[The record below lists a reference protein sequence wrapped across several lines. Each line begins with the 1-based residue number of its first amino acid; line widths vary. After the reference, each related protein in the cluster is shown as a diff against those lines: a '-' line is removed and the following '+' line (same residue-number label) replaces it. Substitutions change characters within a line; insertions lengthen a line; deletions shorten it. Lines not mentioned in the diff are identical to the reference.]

1 MIAKRGYLQVDPVDP
16 GRCSVLLVTCIVIVG
31 AAVAGDGSA
40 QSTPVDPQAAAP
52 MGAMGGMQGMGDMP
66 MIMPTDDHKVFRMIR
81 PTLAAIQLRLL
92 EAGMFSGSANGLLGP
107 STVRALDAYQRSRGL
122 EVTSLPDGRTA
133 LDLMGL
139 QGRFSEIQDHL
150 EMEMT
155 SSSMAS
161 DPMAGH
167 QMAGDPMAGN
177 PMASDPMADDPMAG
191 HQMNMGEMQG
201 GMASAGPR
209 VDGDP
214 QPAKSLMLMQMPDMV
229 MDNRHTR
236 SVRAVREVVA
246 TLQLRLRDEGFF
258 EGMANGFLE
267 EPGFADAVRR
277 YQARLG
283 VDETGIVDI
292 VTALYLLGSDGER
305 VISQHRDRIDLE
317 ATPVAMDGDLIRLS
331 KGRRQANPPNRERDS

>member
-1 MIAKRGYLQVDPVDP
+1 MIAKRGYLQVDPVNP
-16 GRCSVLLVTCIVIVG
+16 GRRSVLLVTCIMIVG

-66 MIMPTDDHKVFRMIR
+66 MIMPTDDHKAFRMIR
-81 PTLAAIQLRLL
+81 PTLAAIQLQLL
-92 EAGMFSGSANGLLGP
+92 EAGMFSGSTNGLLGP
-107 STVRALDAYQRSRGL
+107 STVRALEAYQRSRGL
-122 EVTSLPDGRTA
+122 EATSLPDGPTV

-139 QGRFSEIQDHL
+139 QGRFS
-150 EMEMT
+150 
-155 SSSMAS
+155 
-161 DPMAGH
+161 
-167 QMAGDPMAGN
+167 
-177 PMASDPMADDPMAG
+177 
-191 HQMNMGEMQG
+191 EMQG

-305 VISQHRDRIDLE
+305 LMSRHRDRIDLE
-317 ATPVAMDGDLIRLS
+317 ATPVAMDGDLMRS
-331 KGRRQANPPNRERDS
+331 SSGRRQANPPNRERDS

>member
-1 MIAKRGYLQVDPVDP
+1 MIAKCGYLQVDPVNP
-16 GRCSVLLVTCIVIVG
+16 GRRSVLLVTCIMIVG

-52 MGAMGGMQGMGDMP
+52 MGGMQGMDDMP

-81 PTLAAIQLRLL
+81 PTLAAIQLQLL

-107 STVRALDAYQRSRGL
+107 STVRALEAYQRSRGL
-122 EVTSLPDGRTA
+122 EVTSLPDGPTV

-155 SSSMAS
+155 PSSMA
-161 DPMAGH
+161 G
-167 QMAGDPMAGN
+167 
-177 PMASDPMADDPMAG
+177 DPMADDPMAG

-305 VISQHRDRIDLE
+305 LMSRHRDRIDLE

-331 KGRRQANPPNRERDS
+331 NGRRRANPPNRERDS

>member
-1 MIAKRGYLQVDPVDP
+1 MIAKCGYLQVDPVNP
-16 GRCSVLLVTCIVIVG
+16 GRRSVLLVTCIMIVG

-66 MIMPTDDHKVFRMIR
+66 MIMPTDAPKVFRMIR
-81 PTLAAIQLRLL
+81 PTLAAIQLQLL

-107 STVRALDAYQRSRGL
+107 STVRALEAYQRSRGL
-122 EVTSLPDGRTA
+122 EVTSLPDGPTV

-155 SSSMAS
+155 PSSMAG

-167 QMAGDPMAGN
+167 QMAGDPMAGE
-177 PMASDPMADDPMAG
+177 PKAGDPMAG

-305 VISQHRDRIDLE
+305 LMSRHRDRIDLE

-331 KGRRQANPPNRERDS
+331 NGRRRANPPNRERDS

>member
-1 MIAKRGYLQVDPVDP
+1 MIAKCGYLQVDPVNP
-16 GRCSVLLVTCIVIVG
+16 GRRSVLLVTCIMIVG

-52 MGAMGGMQGMGDMP
+52 MGGMQGMGDMP

-81 PTLAAIQLRLL
+81 PTLAAIQLQLL

-107 STVRALDAYQRSRGL
+107 STVRALEAYQRSRGL
-122 EVTSLPDGRTA
+122 EVTSLPDGPTV

-155 SSSMAS
+155 PSSMA
-161 DPMAGH
+161 G
-167 QMAGDPMAGN
+167 
-177 PMASDPMADDPMAG
+177 DPMAG

-305 VISQHRDRIDLE
+305 LMSRHRDRIDLE

-331 KGRRQANPPNRERDS
+331 NGRRRANPPNRERDS

>member
-1 MIAKRGYLQVDPVDP
+1 
-16 GRCSVLLVTCIVIVG
+16 
-31 AAVAGDGSA
+31 
-40 QSTPVDPQAAAP
+40 
-52 MGAMGGMQGMGDMP
+52 MQGMDDMP

-81 PTLAAIQLRLL
+81 PTLAAIQLQLL

-107 STVRALDAYQRSRGL
+107 STVRALEAYQRSRGL
-122 EVTSLPDGRTA
+122 EVTSLPDGPTV

-155 SSSMAS
+155 PSSMA
-161 DPMAGH
+161 G
-167 QMAGDPMAGN
+167 
-177 PMASDPMADDPMAG
+177 DPMADDPMAG

-229 MDNRHTR
+229 MDNRHTQ

-305 VISQHRDRIDLE
+305 PMSRHRDRIDLE

-331 KGRRQANPPNRERDS
+331 NGRRRANPPNRERDS

>member
-1 MIAKRGYLQVDPVDP
+1 MIAKCGYLQVDPVNP
-16 GRCSVLLVTCIVIVG
+16 GRRSVLLVTCIMIVG

-52 MGAMGGMQGMGDMP
+52 MGGMQGMGDMP

-81 PTLAAIQLRLL
+81 PTLAAIQLQLL

-107 STVRALDAYQRSRGL
+107 STVRALEAYQRSRGL
-122 EVTSLPDGRTA
+122 EVTSLPDGPTV

-155 SSSMAS
+155 PSSMA
-161 DPMAGH
+161 G
-167 QMAGDPMAGN
+167 
-177 PMASDPMADDPMAG
+177 DPMADDPMAG

-305 VISQHRDRIDLE
+305 LMSRHRDRIDLE

-331 KGRRQANPPNRERDS
+331 NGRRRANPPNREQDS

>member
-1 MIAKRGYLQVDPVDP
+1 MIPKRGYLQVDPAGP
-16 GRCSVLLVTCIVIVG
+16 GRRSVLLAACIVIVG
-31 AAVAGDGSA
+31 AAVAGGGSA

-52 MGAMGGMQGMGDMP
+52 MGAMGGMQEMGDMP

-81 PTLAAIQLRLL
+81 PTLAAIQLQLL

-107 STVRALDAYQRSRGL
+107 STVRALSTYQRSRGL
-122 EVTSLPDGRTA
+122 EVTGLPDGRTV

-139 QGRFSEIQDHL
+139 QGRFGEIQDHL

-155 SSSMAS
+155 SSPMAS

-167 QMAGDPMAGN
+167 QMAGDPMAD
-177 PMASDPMADDPMAG
+177 DPMADDPMAG

-201 GMASAGPR
+201 GMASEGPR

-246 TLQLRLRDEGFF
+246 ALQLRLKDEDLFD
-258 EGMANGFLE
+258 GMANGFLE

-292 VTALYLLGSDGER
+292 VTALYLLGSDGQR
-305 VISQHRDRIDLE
+305 LMSRHRDRVDLE
-317 ATPVAMDGDLIRLS
+317 ATPVAMDGDLMRLS
-331 KGRRQANPPNRERDS
+331 NGRRPTNPPNRERDE

>member
-1 MIAKRGYLQVDPVDP
+1 MIAKCGYLQVDPVNP
-16 GRCSVLLVTCIVIVG
+16 GRRSVLLVTCIMIVG

-52 MGAMGGMQGMGDMP
+52 MGGMQGMGDMP

-81 PTLAAIQLRLL
+81 PTLAAIQLQLL

-107 STVRALDAYQRSRGL
+107 STVRALEAYQRSRGL
-122 EVTSLPDGRTA
+122 EVTSLPDGPTV

-155 SSSMAS
+155 PSSMA
-161 DPMAGH
+161 G
-167 QMAGDPMAGN
+167 
-177 PMASDPMADDPMAG
+177 DPMADDPMAG

-305 VISQHRDRIDLE
+305 LMSRHRDRIDLE

-331 KGRRQANPPNRERDS
+331 NGRRRANPPNRERDS

>member
-1 MIAKRGYLQVDPVDP
+1 MRVDPVSP
-16 GRCSVLLVTCIVIVG
+16 GRRSVLLTTCIVIVG
-31 AAVAGDGSA
+31 AAVPGDGSA
-40 QSTPVDPQAAAP
+40 QTTPVDPQAVPP
-52 MGAMGGMQGMGDMP
+52 MGAMGGMSAMG
-66 MIMPTDDHKVFRMIR
+66 MIMPTNNHKVFRMIR
-81 PTLAAIQLRLL
+81 PTMAAIQLQLL

-107 STVRALDAYQRSRGL
+107 STFRALSTYQRSRGL
-122 EVTSLPDGRTA
+122 EVTSLPDGPTV

-150 EMEMT
+150 EMQMT
-155 SSSMAS
+155 SSSMAG

-167 QMAGDPMAGN
+167 QMADDPMA
-177 PMASDPMADDPMAG
+177 DPMAG

-201 GMASAGPR
+201 GMASEGPR

-214 QPAKSLMLMQMPDMV
+214 QPAKSLILMQMPDMV

-246 TLQLRLRDEGFF
+246 SLQLRLRDEGLFD
-258 EGMANGFLE
+258 GMANGFLE

-283 VDETGIVDI
+283 VDETGIVDLA
-292 VTALYLLGSDGER
+292 TALYLLGSDGER

-331 KGRRQANPPNRERDS
+331 NGRLQRSPPNRERNK

>member
-1 MIAKRGYLQVDPVDP
+1 MIAKHGCLQVDPVSP
-16 GRCSVLLVTCIVIVG
+16 GRRSVLLVTCIVIVG
-31 AAVAGDGSA
+31 AAVPGDGSA
-40 QSTPVDPQAAAP
+40 QTTPVDPQAVPP

-81 PTLAAIQLRLL
+81 PTLAAIQLQLL

-107 STVRALDAYQRSRGL
+107 STVRALSTYQRSRGL
-122 EVTSLPDGRTA
+122 EVTGLPDGRTV

-139 QGRFSEIQDHL
+139 QGRFGEIQDHL

-155 SSSMAS
+155 SSPMAS

-167 QMAGDPMAGN
+167 QMAG
-177 PMASDPMADDPMAG
+177 DPMADDPMAG

-201 GMASAGPR
+201 GMASEGPR

-246 TLQLRLRDEGFF
+246 ALQLRLKDEDLFD
-258 EGMANGFLE
+258 GMANGFLE

-292 VTALYLLGSDGER
+292 VTALYLLGSDGQR
-305 VISQHRDRIDLE
+305 LMSRHRDRVDLE
-317 ATPVAMDGDLIRLS
+317 ATPVAMDGDLMRLS
-331 KGRRQANPPNRERDS
+331 NGRRPTNPPNRERDE

>member
-1 MIAKRGYLQVDPVDP
+1 MIAKHGCLQVDPVSP
-16 GRCSVLLVTCIVIVG
+16 GRRSVLLAACIVIVG
-31 AAVAGDGSA
+31 AAVPGDGSA
-40 QSTPVDPQAAAP
+40 QSTPVDPQAVPP
-52 MGAMGGMQGMGDMP
+52 MGAMGGMQGMGDMS

-81 PTLAAIQLRLL
+81 PTLAAIQLQLL

-107 STVRALDAYQRSRGL
+107 STVRALSTYQRSRGL
-122 EVTSLPDGRTA
+122 EVTGLPDGRTV

-139 QGRFSEIQDHL
+139 QGRFGEIQDHL

-155 SSSMAS
+155 SSPMAS

-167 QMAGDPMAGN
+167 QMAG
-177 PMASDPMADDPMAG
+177 DPMADDPMAG

-201 GMASAGPR
+201 GMASEGPR

-246 TLQLRLRDEGFF
+246 ALQLRLKDEDLFD
-258 EGMANGFLE
+258 GMANGFLE

-292 VTALYLLGSDGER
+292 VTALYLLGSDGQR
-305 VISQHRDRIDLE
+305 LMSRHRDRVDLE
-317 ATPVAMDGDLIRLS
+317 ATPVAMDGDLMRLS
-331 KGRRQANPPNRERDS
+331 NGRRPTNPPNRERDE

>member
-1 MIAKRGYLQVDPVDP
+1 MIAKCGYLQVDPVNP
-16 GRCSVLLVTCIVIVG
+16 GRRSVLLVTCIMIVG

-52 MGAMGGMQGMGDMP
+52 MGGMQGMGDMP

-81 PTLAAIQLRLL
+81 PTLAAIQLQLL

-107 STVRALDAYQRSRGL
+107 STVRVLEAYQRSRGL
-122 EVTSLPDGRTA
+122 EVTSLPDGPTV

-155 SSSMAS
+155 PSSMA
-161 DPMAGH
+161 G
-167 QMAGDPMAGN
+167 
-177 PMASDPMADDPMAG
+177 DPMADDPMAG

-305 VISQHRDRIDLE
+305 LMSRHRDRIDLE

-331 KGRRQANPPNRERDS
+331 NGRRRANPPNRERDS